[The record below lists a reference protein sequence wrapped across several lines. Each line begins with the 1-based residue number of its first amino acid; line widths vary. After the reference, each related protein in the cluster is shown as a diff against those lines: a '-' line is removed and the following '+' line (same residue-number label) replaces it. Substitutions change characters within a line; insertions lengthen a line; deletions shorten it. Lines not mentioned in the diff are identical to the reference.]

1 MAWLEHPRL
10 LSHFLTKG
18 NSMAYTVNT
27 SAAALNRAFNNA
39 NATPTAFAATAAALT
54 ADQIAAANTFDDA
67 SLTDLALST
76 KVLTNMGILPST
88 VAEVVA
94 LEAALADYFAGPG
107 KGNRGFV
114 VLQLAEI
121 LSGIAATD
129 TFYGAAATA
138 WNAEV
143 AASVADATGVAYTLT
158 TAKDTVAGGSNVDS
172 IIGALTTLSSGDT
185 FGVTDV
191 IDGGAGNDSIT
202 LTMEKAFTGFTTGS
216 MKNVES
222 VTLTNNGAA
231 SFAFDGSGTTGVTS
245 YTLNAAA
252 APITLTDVD
261 SGVTTYNINGLGAAK
276 TSGRDFATTLN
287 TLASEVAGT
296 ADTVALNV
304 NGVGYSS
311 SSVMTT
317 DMDYIETVNLGVTGS
332 NFLSLSGSANIK
344 TLNVTGAGTVNITA
358 VPTTLTK
365 FDASAATGGVT
376 ANLTG
381 TSGQLTKIATGSGN
395 DALTLNTADFS
406 GTVAIAGGAGTN
418 GLTLN
423 NSTASYVGEYALTGF
438 QTLTLASVTGAMT
451 YSGTNTTG
459 LNKINVGST
468 NTAAATFVNMGTGA
482 YTFASTGVTNTNGD
496 VTSDHTGATTVTY
509 AAAATTA
516 TETPEGDFTF
526 GSSTGALTV
535 NVGAAISTAES
546 LITATKA
553 TSLTL
558 NTTSQKNTAGTS
570 ELTTFNNAISV
581 PEATSVT
588 VNNAGTIG
596 TGAAITAAKATT
608 VNITNGTV
616 AGSLAINAAKA
627 TSLTVATDAD
637 LNLAPSAQSTVSSDL
652 SYVESVSVTNTS
664 GTTTLGAL
672 PKLNTATFVG
682 AGVTGGTVTD
692 SALALGAISGGSN
705 SYGIDI
711 TATGYKGGVTQTGA
725 LTTGTGYD
733 INFTGTGVTGNISLG
748 VGSTIGTSSV
758 DDITIN
764 VAGATGTVTA
774 TAITANQVG
783 GDVKFLAA
791 NAGTVTVAGSA
802 SSGVVTATGFT
813 GDNVTVDLSGTGSSS
828 SGTLTVGANTS
839 ASVTGSSLV
848 ANNIYVTGS
857 STSTAMS
864 VYAKGGILADTL
876 TVNGGAAQTAIT
888 VTGDLGAGGVSG
900 TDTVTVSSRGT
911 INISGLLNYETATL
925 TGTSAANTITGGAGD
940 DAIRG
945 GAGQD
950 TLVGGAGYNS
960 YRFNDADSLV
970 TAPDTISGF
979 STTDELWYD
988 GSNSLAIKGAAT
1000 GSAVAGTT
1008 ATINANGVVTFSG
1021 TTPATLTAAADAV
1034 DSAIGETTTS
1044 TTAYMAFFQFGGSTY
1059 AYIDATGTTTT
1070 ATDLVIKITGISL
1083 PTTVITDTISTTSGL
1098 SGFGA

>member
-1 MAWLEHPRL
+1 
-10 LSHFLTKG
+10 
-18 NSMAYTVNT
+18 MAYTVNT

-39 NATPTAFAATAAALT
+39 NATPTAFAATAADLT
-54 ADQIAAANTFDDA
+54 AGTIAAANKFDDA
-67 SLTDLALST
+67 TLTDLALST

-121 LSGIAATD
+121 LSDLTASTV
-129 TFYGAAATA
+129 YGAAATA

-143 AASVADATGVAYTLT
+143 AASVTDATGVAYTLT

-202 LTMEKAFTGFTTGS
+202 LAMEKAFTGFTTGS

-222 VTLTNNGAA
+222 VTITNNGAA
-231 SFAFDGSGTTGVTS
+231 SFGFDGSGTTGVTS
-245 YTLNAAA
+245 YTLNATT
-252 APITLTDVD
+252 APITLSDIE
-261 SGVTTYNINGLGAAK
+261 SGVATYNVNGLGSAK
-276 TSGRDFATTLN
+276 TAPARAFASVLN
-287 TLASEVAGT
+287 TLASEVTGT

-304 NGVGYSS
+304 SGVGYSS

-317 DMDYIETVNLGVTGS
+317 DMDYIETVNLGVTGA
-332 NFLSLSGSANIK
+332 NFLSLSDSANIK

-365 FDASAATGGVT
+365 FNASAATGAVT

-381 TSGQLTKIATGSGN
+381 TTAQLTQIALGSAN
-395 DALTLNTADFS
+395 DALTLNAADFS
-406 GTVAIAGGAGTN
+406 GTVAISGGAGTN
-418 GLTLN
+418 GLTLQ

-438 QTLTLASVTGAMT
+438 QTLTLSSVTGSMT
-451 YSGTNTTG
+451 YSGTNTTD
-459 LNKINVGST
+459 LNAIKTGST

-482 YTFASTGVTNTNGD
+482 YTFTSTGVANEAGD
-496 VTSDHTGATTVTY
+496 ITSDHTGNTTVTY
-509 AAAATTA
+509 AATDATA
-516 TETPEGDFTF
+516 TEAPAADFTF
-526 GSSTGALTV
+526 GSTTGSLTV
-535 NVGAAISTAES
+535 NVGAAISTAS
-546 LITATKA
+546 SDISAVKA
-553 TSLTL
+553 TSLIL
-558 NTTSQKNTAGTS
+558 NTTSQANAAGTA

-581 PEATSVT
+581 PKATTVT
-588 VNNAGTIG
+588 VANGGTIG
-596 TGAAITAAKATT
+596 TSAAITAAVATT
-608 VNITNGTV
+608 ATITNGTN
-616 AGSLAINAAKA
+616 AGSLAIAAPKL
-627 TSLTVATDAD
+627 TNLTVTTASTLD
-637 LNLAPSAQSTVSSDL
+637 LSPVQNSVTSDL
-652 SYVESVSVTNTS
+652 SYVETLSVTNTS

-672 PKLNTATFVG
+672 PKLNTATFTG
-682 AGVTGGTVTD
+682 AGVTAGTVTN
-692 SALALGAISGGSN
+692 SILALGAISGGSN

-711 TATGYKGGVTQTGA
+711 TATGYKGGITQTGA

-733 INFTGTGVTGNISLG
+733 INFTGTAVTGAISLG
-748 VGSTIGTSSV
+748 VGSTIGSSSV
-758 DDITIN
+758 DDVTIN
-764 VAGATGTVTA
+764 VAGATGGVTA

-791 NAGTVTVAGSA
+791 GAGTVTVGS
-802 SSGVVTATGFT
+802 FT

-848 ANNIYVTGS
+848 ANTIAVTGS
-857 STSTAMS
+857 SASTAMS
-864 VYAKGGILADTL
+864 VYAKGGILADSL
-876 TVNGGAAQTAIT
+876 TVTGGAAQTAIT

-911 INISGLLNYETATL
+911 INISALLNYESSTL
-925 TGTSAANTITGGAGD
+925 TGTSAANTITGGTGND
-940 DAIRG
+940 VLRG
-945 GAGQD
+945 GQGQD
-950 TLVGGAGYNS
+950 TLVGGAGSNS
-960 YRFNDADSLV
+960 YRFNDSDSLV
-970 TAPDTISGF
+970 TAPDIISGF

-988 GSNSLAIKGAAT
+988 GADAVAFNGAAT
-1000 GSAVAGTT
+1000 GTAVSGTV

-1021 TTPATLTAAADAV
+1021 TTPATLTAAANAV
-1034 DSAIGETTTS
+1034 DNALGENANS
-1044 TTAYMAFFQFGGSTY
+1044 TLAEMAMFQFGGLTY
-1059 AYIDATGTTTT
+1059 IYLDVTGASTT
-1070 ATDLVIKITGISL
+1070 ASDLVIQITGISL
-1083 PTTVITDTISTTSGL
+1083 PTTPITDTITTSGFTGL

>member
-1 MAWLEHPRL
+1 
-10 LSHFLTKG
+10 
-18 NSMAYTVNT
+18 
-27 SAAALNRAFNNA
+27 
-39 NATPTAFAATAAALT
+39 LT
-54 ADQIAAANTFDDA
+54 A
-67 SLTDLALST
+67 
-76 KVLTNMGILPST
+76 ST
-88 VAEVVA
+88 V
-94 LEAALADYFAGPG
+94 
-107 KGNRGFV
+107 
-114 VLQLAEI
+114 
-121 LSGIAATD
+121 
-129 TFYGAAATA
+129 YGAAATA

-143 AASVADATGVAYTLT
+143 AASVTDATGVAYTLT

-172 IIGALTTLSSGDT
+172 IIGALTTLSTGDT

-191 IDGGAGNDSIT
+191 INGGAGNDSIT
-202 LTMEKAFTGFTTGS
+202 LTLEKSFTGFTTGS
-216 MKNVES
+216 MQNVES

-231 SFAFDGSGTTGVTS
+231 TFAFDGSGTTGVTS
-245 YTLNAAA
+245 YTLNATS
-252 APITLTDVD
+252 APITLTDVET
-261 SGVTTYNINGLGAAK
+261 GVTTYNVNGLGSAL
-276 TSGRDFATTLN
+276 TSTRVFSSALS
-287 TLASEVAGT
+287 TLASEVTGT
-296 ADTVALNV
+296 ADAVALNV
-304 NGVGYSS
+304 SGVGYSS

-317 DMDYIETVNLGVTGS
+317 DMDYIETVNLGVTGT
-332 NFLSLSGSANIK
+332 NFLSLVNSANIK

-365 FDASAATGGVT
+365 FNASAATGGVT

-381 TSGQLTKIATGSGN
+381 TEAQLTQIATGAGN
-395 DALTLNTADFS
+395 DALTLNTADFA
-406 GTVAIAGGAGTN
+406 GTVAISGGAGTN

-423 NSTASYVGEYALTGF
+423 NSTSSYVGEFAMTGF

-451 YSGTNTTG
+451 YSGTNTTD
-459 LNKINVGST
+459 LNAIKVGST
-468 NTAAATFVNMGTGA
+468 NTAAATFVNMGSGA
-482 YTFASTGVTNTNGD
+482 YTFTSTGVTNTDGD
-496 VTSDHTGATTVTY
+496 VTSDHTGASTVTY

-516 TETPEGDFTF
+516 TEAPLGDFTF

-546 LITATKA
+546 VITAGKA

-558 NTTSQKNTAGTS
+558 NTTSQKNAAGTS

-616 AGSLAINAAKA
+616 DGSLAINAAKA
-627 TSLTVATDAD
+627 TSLTVNTGAA
-637 LNLAPSAQSTVSSDL
+637 LNLAPSAQSSVSSDL
-652 SYVESVSVTNTS
+652 SFVESVNVTNTS

-672 PKLNTATFVG
+672 TKLNTATFVG
-682 AGVTGGTVTD
+682 AGVTGGTVTN

-711 TATGYKGGVTQTGA
+711 TATGYKGGFTQTGA

-748 VGSTIGTSSV
+748 ATSTIGSSSV

-774 TAITANQVG
+774 TNITANQVG
-783 GDVKFLAA
+783 GEVKFLAA
-791 NAGTVTVAGSA
+791 GAGTTTVGS
-802 SSGVVTATGFT
+802 FT
-813 GDNVTVDLSGTGSSS
+813 GDAVTVDLSGTGSSS

-848 ANNIYVTGS
+848 ANTIAVTGS

-864 VYAKGGILADTL
+864 VYAKGGILADSL
-876 TVNGGAAQTAIT
+876 TVTGGAAQTAIT

-911 INISGLLNYETATL
+911 INISGLLNYETSTL
-925 TGTSAANTITGGAGD
+925 TGTSAANTITGGTGD
-940 DAIRG
+940 DVIRG
-945 GAGQD
+945 GAGAD

-960 YRFNDADSLV
+960 YRFNDGDSLAS
-970 TAPDTISGF
+970 APDTISGF
-979 STTDELWYD
+979 SVYDELWYD
-988 GSNSLAIKGAAT
+988 GSSTDITIHAAAT
-1000 GSAVAGTT
+1000 GTAVAGTI
-1008 ATINANGVVTFSG
+1008 ATINTYGVASFTG
-1021 TTPATLTAAADAV
+1021 TTPSSLTAAADAV
-1034 DSAIGETTTS
+1034 DNAIGEDTTS
-1044 TTAYMAFFQFGGSTY
+1044 TNAFMAFFQYGGNTY
-1059 AYIDATGTTTT
+1059 VYLDAIGSSTT

-1083 PTTVITDTISTTSGL
+1083 PTAANSDTITTTGI